1 MKIYYLF
8 LFYINNRGVIERKRE
23 EEKESDREKV
33 NLFKQQFFVICM
45 YEEVISVDVGY
56 VFLC

>member
-45 YEEVISVDVGY
+45 YEEVINVDVGY